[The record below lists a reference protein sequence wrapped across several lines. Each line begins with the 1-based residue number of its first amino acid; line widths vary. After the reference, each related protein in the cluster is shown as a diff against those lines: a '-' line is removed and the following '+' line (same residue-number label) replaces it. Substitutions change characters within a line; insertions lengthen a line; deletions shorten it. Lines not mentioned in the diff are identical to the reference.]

1 MKLAPMA
8 LSLLVVAGMLMPPC
22 YALNSEWQVFND
34 QAEALFK
41 GHQYGDAEN
50 LFIKAKAYAEQYQ
63 LKQELAKTL
72 FDMCWMYDKQNRL
85 MESEGICLQ
94 LIALKREAAGN
105 VETLEI
111 GRLYRTLGSLQVRQ
125 KKTDQAQASFEKA
138 YAIFSTGVGHPAQIT
153 DDIKTLISIIDD
165 LTQVYMTQGEKTKI
179 VALQNAKLRLVSLY
193 HLPGTNMDAANSLN
207 GGGWDGNDLRSDAQ

>member
-22 YALNSEWQVFND
+22 FALDSEWKALND

-41 GHQYGDAEN
+41 NKQYGDAEN
-50 LFIKAKAYAEQYQ
+50 LFIKAKTFAEQKQ
-63 LKQELAKTL
+63 LKQELYKTL

-94 LIALKREAAGN
+94 LIALKRQMNGN
-105 VETLEI
+105 AETLEL

-125 KKTDQAQASFEKA
+125 KKTDQAQGSFEKA
-138 YAIFSTGVGHPAQIT
+138 YEIFSVGVGTPPQIT

-165 LTQVYMTQGEKTKI
+165 LTQVYMTQGNQMKI
-179 VALQNAKLRLVSLY
+179 VALQQAKLKWVSRY
-193 HLPGTNMDAANSLN
+193 HMPGTTMDANSLN

>member
-22 YALNSEWQVFND
+22 FALDSEWKALND

-41 GHQYGDAEN
+41 NKQYGDAEN
-50 LFIKAKAYAEQYQ
+50 LFIKAKTFAEQKQ

-72 FDMCWMYDKQNRL
+72 FDLCWMYDKQNRL
-85 MESEGICLQ
+85 LESEGICLQ
-94 LIALKREAAGN
+94 LIALKKQLAN
-105 VETLEI
+105 DETLEI

-125 KKTDQAQASFEKA
+125 KKLDEAQASLEKA
-138 YAIFSTGVGHPAQIT
+138 YEIFASRVGTPAQIN

-165 LTQVYMTQGEKTKI
+165 LSQVYLTQGNRDMVT
-179 VALQNAKLRLVSLY
+179 AMQQAKFDLVKRY
-193 HLPGTNMDAANSLN
+193 HLTNADLGGGTLHA
-207 GGGWDGNDLRSDAQ
+207 GGWDGNDLRSDAQ